1 MLQTPCFLGGLGQLA
16 FALAK
21 GSSADPG
28 VGYPHL
34 VSVKGNQESW
44 PLSDI
49 SCLTPRDRSPCQ
61 PWSCLVTLTH
71 MALNPVW
78 RKDPLG
84 SAKEAGEL

>member
-1 MLQTPCFLGGLGQLA
+1 MLQIPRFLGGLGQLA

-34 VSVKGNQESW
+34 ASVKGNQESW

-49 SCLTPRDRSPCQ
+49 SCLWHPETGLHAS
-61 PWSCLVTLTH
+61 
-71 MALNPVW
+71 
-78 RKDPLG
+78 LG
-84 SAKEAGEL
+84 PAW